1 MPSNIGIDLGSYK
14 TVISSSSKVL
24 LEQPSVVAVDADS
37 FEPIAFGSKAYEM
50 IDKNP
55 SEIEI
60 VYPIV
65 RGVVA
70 DYELTEKMLRAFMT
84 EAFSNKVLK
93 PQIMVAMP
101 FGVTSVQH
109 RSVAKA
115 IELSGGRNVRTIEA
129 PLADAIAFKLD
140 FSHPKGYLVA
150 DIGAGTTDVA
160 VISMG
165 GFVKSASVPC
175 ASFDFDESIIR
186 YVKKKYRVNIG
197 HRTAEAI
204 KKQIG
209 GVMPRNVTLAMRSSG
224 MENFARMPKFFEI
237 TSEDVRLALADNMRT
252 IYQSIRSLL
261 EKTPP
266 DLVADIASGGIYLT
280 GGGSELY
287 GMKEY
292 LESKLGIAVKAYDEP
307 RISVARGTAIA
318 IKHPKLTA
326 NGDYQYR
333 ALADLIIDD
342 QGFGDF

>member
-1 MPSNIGIDLGSYK
+1 MPANIGIDLGSYK
-14 TVISSSSKVL
+14 TVISSTSTVL
-24 LEQPSVVAVDADS
+24 LEEPSVVAVDADS
-37 FEPIAFGSKAYEM
+37 FEPIAFGSKAYDM

-55 SEIEI
+55 PEIEL

-70 DYELTEKMLRAFMT
+70 DYELTEKMLKEFMGR
-84 EAFSNKVLK
+84 AFSNKILK

-115 IELSGGRNVRTIEA
+115 IELSGGRNVRTVEA

-140 FSHPKGYLVA
+140 FSRPKGYLLA
-150 DIGAGTTDVA
+150 DVGAGTTDIA

-165 GFVKSASVPC
+165 GFVKSTSVPC
-175 ASFDFDESIIR
+175 ASFDFDEAIIK

-197 HRTAEAI
+197 HRTAEAV
-204 KKQIG
+204 KRQIG
-209 GVMPRNVTLAMRSSG
+209 GVVQRNVTLTMKASG
-224 MENFARMPKFFEI
+224 MENFARKPKLFEI
-237 TSEDVRLALADNMRT
+237 TSEDVRSALADNMRT
-252 IYQSIRSLL
+252 ITKAIKGLL

-266 DLVADIASGGIYLT
+266 DLVSDIASGGLYLT
-280 GGGSELY
+280 GGGSELF
-287 GMKEY
+287 GMSEY
-292 LESKLGIAVKAYDEP
+292 LEEKLGIPVHSYDEP
-307 RISVARGTAIA
+307 SSSVARGTAIA
-318 IKHPKLTA
+318 LKHPRLTV

-333 ALADLIIDD
+333 ALTDLIVDD